1 MTSSWRFIPRMA
13 RTSTTSGKVRP
24 EGDAPAQPQPEP
36 VSFERAVEELDALVE
51 QMERGQ
57 LPLDRLLDDYRR
69 GSELLVYC
77 RRRLQAVEQQV
88 KVLEEGQLEPWSA
101 G

>member
-1 MTSSWRFIPRMA
+1 MA
-13 RTSTTSGKVRP
+13 RTSTTSGKTRP
-24 EGDAPAQPQPEP
+24 EGGSPAPPSGEPE
-36 VSFERAVEELDALVE
+36 SFELAVGELDALVE

-69 GSELLVYC
+69 GSELLAYC

-88 KVLEEGQLEPWSA
+88 KVLENGQLEPWSA

>member
-1 MTSSWRFIPRMA
+1 MA
-13 RTSTTSGKVRP
+13 RTSTTSGKARP
-24 EGDAPAQPQPEP
+24 EDDASARPQAEPA
-36 VSFERAVEELDALVE
+36 SFERAVEELDALVE

-57 LPLDRLLDDYRR
+57 LPLDRLLEDYRR
-69 GSELLVYC
+69 GSELLAYC

-88 KVLEEGQLEPWSA
+88 KVLEDGQLEPWSP